1 VDLITALYFEWLK
14 INPQKPLAKTRDY
27 FILSKGHGC
36 LGLYSV
42 LALRGFFSKSHLE
55 TYFQDNTVLTGHPVL
70 GSLPGIEASTG
81 SLGHGFP
88 TTIEMIVEKLNSI
101 RSGRSFK
108 DQNILAQM
116 STYFDDL
123 NDNEKLALYAFLK
136 GISQIVTGE
145 ISGEQAMD
153 PQKTHP
159 ELEVTSKAEKQVH
172 SIKPNIIKKPK
183 APSAPQSQE
192 NTTAPTPIV
201 PKTR

>member
-1 VDLITALYFEWLK
+1 MKKIRSSEEAKYFLENVSKNVQLRLFREMAPDGAPQATPPPPPAPPQQSSPPSTMSVSKVASGEAGSSANPEDL
-14 INPQKPLAKTRDY
+14 QKGN
-27 FILSKGHGC
+27 I
-36 LGLYSV
+36 
-42 LALRGFFSKSHLE
+42 
-55 TYFQDNTVLTGHPVL
+55 
-70 GSLPGIEASTG
+70 
-81 SLGHGFP
+81 
-88 TTIEMIVEKLNSI
+88 TIEMIVEKLNSI

-192 NTTAPTPIV
+192 NTAAPAPIV

>member
-1 VDLITALYFEWLK
+1 MKKIKSSEEAKYFLENVSKNVQLRLFREMAPSATPPASPPTPTPQQSSPPSTMSVSK
-14 INPQKPLAKTRDY
+14 VASGEAGSSANPEELQKGN
-27 FILSKGHGC
+27 I
-36 LGLYSV
+36 
-42 LALRGFFSKSHLE
+42 
-55 TYFQDNTVLTGHPVL
+55 
-70 GSLPGIEASTG
+70 
-81 SLGHGFP
+81 
-88 TTIEMIVEKLNSI
+88 TIEMIVEKLNSI

-159 ELEVTSKAEKQVH
+159 ELEVTSKGEKQVH

-183 APSAPQSQE
+183 GPSAPAGQE
-192 NTTAPTPIV
+192 NTAAPAPIV

>member
-1 VDLITALYFEWLK
+1 MKKIRSSEEAKYFLENVSKNVQLRLFREMAPDSAPQATPPLPPTPPQQSSPPSTMSVSKVASGEAGSSANPEDL
-14 INPQKPLAKTRDY
+14 QKGN
-27 FILSKGHGC
+27 I
-36 LGLYSV
+36 
-42 LALRGFFSKSHLE
+42 
-55 TYFQDNTVLTGHPVL
+55 
-70 GSLPGIEASTG
+70 
-81 SLGHGFP
+81 
-88 TTIEMIVEKLNSI
+88 TIEMIVEKLNSI

>member
-1 VDLITALYFEWLK
+1 MKKIRSSEEAKYFLENVSKNVQLRLFREMAPDGAPQATPPPPPAPPQQSSAPSTMSVSKVASGEAGSSANPEDL
-14 INPQKPLAKTRDY
+14 QKGN
-27 FILSKGHGC
+27 I
-36 LGLYSV
+36 
-42 LALRGFFSKSHLE
+42 
-55 TYFQDNTVLTGHPVL
+55 
-70 GSLPGIEASTG
+70 
-81 SLGHGFP
+81 
-88 TTIEMIVEKLNSI
+88 TIEMIVEKLNSI

>member
-1 VDLITALYFEWLK
+1 MKKIRSSEEAKYFLENVSKNVQLRLFREMAPDGATQATPPPPPAPPSTMSVSKVASGEAGSSANPEDL
-14 INPQKPLAKTRDY
+14 QKGN
-27 FILSKGHGC
+27 I
-36 LGLYSV
+36 
-42 LALRGFFSKSHLE
+42 
-55 TYFQDNTVLTGHPVL
+55 
-70 GSLPGIEASTG
+70 
-81 SLGHGFP
+81 
-88 TTIEMIVEKLNSI
+88 TIEMIVEKLNSI

-192 NTTAPTPIV
+192 NTAAPAPIV

>member
-1 VDLITALYFEWLK
+1 MKKIRSSEEAKYFLENVSKNVQLRLFREMAPDGAPQATPPPPSAPPQQSSAPSTMSVSKVASGEAGSSANPEDL
-14 INPQKPLAKTRDY
+14 QKGN
-27 FILSKGHGC
+27 I
-36 LGLYSV
+36 
-42 LALRGFFSKSHLE
+42 
-55 TYFQDNTVLTGHPVL
+55 
-70 GSLPGIEASTG
+70 
-81 SLGHGFP
+81 
-88 TTIEMIVEKLNSI
+88 TIEMIVEKLNSI

-153 PQKTHP
+153 PQKAHP

>member
-1 VDLITALYFEWLK
+1 MKKIRSSEEAKYFLENVSKNVQLRLFREMAPDGAPQATPPPPPTPPQQSSPPSTMSVSKVASGEAGSSANPEDL
-14 INPQKPLAKTRDY
+14 QKGN
-27 FILSKGHGC
+27 I
-36 LGLYSV
+36 
-42 LALRGFFSKSHLE
+42 
-55 TYFQDNTVLTGHPVL
+55 
-70 GSLPGIEASTG
+70 
-81 SLGHGFP
+81 
-88 TTIEMIVEKLNSI
+88 TIEMIVEKLNSI

-159 ELEVTSKAEKQVH
+159 ELEVTSKAQKQVH

-192 NTTAPTPIV
+192 NTAAPAPIV